1 MTTSDTLYNK
11 DISIKFD
18 ELYIEA
24 LLDILVFASQTAS
37 FLAHREATNGKAG
50 KDMIRFARIAN
61 DSNDI
66 VKFLKNALE
75 IGEPDLDS
83 IN

>member
-1 MTTSDTLYNK
+1 MANNTLYNK
-11 DISIKFD
+11 DVSIKLD

-24 LLDILVFASQTAS
+24 LLDILAFASQTAS
-37 FLAHREATNGKAG
+37 FLAHREATDGKAG

-66 VKFLKNALE
+66 VKYLKNVLE
-75 IGEPDLDS
+75 IGEPNPDS
-83 IN
+83 VN

>member
-1 MTTSDTLYNK
+1 MANNTLYNK
-11 DISIKFD
+11 GVSVKFD

-24 LLDILVFASQTAS
+24 LLDILVFASQTAA
-37 FLAHREATNGKAG
+37 FLAHREAADGKAG
-50 KDMIRFARIAN
+50 KDMIRFSRIAN

-66 VKFLKNALE
+66 VKYLKDVLE
-75 IGEPDLDS
+75 IGEPNPDS